1 MHKLLIMLN
10 KQGEDNLDVM
20 ESVIENHKDMLG
32 LLTLGGEIILNEM
45 MFNGDLNDLWVT
57 LHCIKA

>member
-1 MHKLLIMLN
+1 MLN
-10 KQGEDNLDVM
+10 KQGEDSLDVM
-20 ESVIENHKDMLG
+20 ESLIENHKDMLG